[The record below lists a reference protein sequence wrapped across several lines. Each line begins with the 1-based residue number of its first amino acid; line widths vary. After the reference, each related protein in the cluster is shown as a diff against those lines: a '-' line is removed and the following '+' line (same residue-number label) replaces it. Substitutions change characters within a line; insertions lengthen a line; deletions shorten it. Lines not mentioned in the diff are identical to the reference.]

1 MLGVTRKIDELG
13 RVVIPMEFR
22 KNMGIEPGDPVEVF
36 AENGRIILSFP
47 ASEKRCVSCGSE
59 GYLYTLGKFVV
70 CEDCLLQIEKIA
82 KEEYHA

>member
-22 KNMGIEPGDPVEVF
+22 KSMGIEPGDPVEVF

-47 ASEKRCVSCGSE
+47 ASEKRCVGCGSE

-82 KEEYHA
+82 KEEHHA

>member
-22 KNMGIEPGDPVEVF
+22 KSMGIEPGDPVEIF

-70 CEDCLLQIEKIA
+70 CEDCLLQVEKIEK
-82 KEEYHA
+82 EEHHA

>member
-22 KNMGIEPGDPVEVF
+22 KSMGIEPEILEKSCRKRTSYPV
-36 AENGRIILSFP
+36 LP

-59 GYLYTLGKFVV
+59 EYLHTLRKICRAKIV
-70 CEDCLLQIEKIA
+70 CCK
-82 KEEYHA
+82 

>member
-36 AENGRIILSFP
+36 AENGQIVLSFP
-47 ASEKRCVSCGSE
+47 ASEKRCVGCGSE
-59 GYLYTLGKFVV
+59 EYLYTLGKFVV
-70 CEDCLLQIEKIA
+70 CEDCLLQVGKIK

>member
-22 KNMGIEPGDPVEVF
+22 KSMGIEPGDPVEVF

-82 KEEYHA
+82 REE